1 MTLSELPLWVTQM
14 QGSKTPY
21 EVRLDILKMAQEML
35 DREKQIEENTF
46 YAKLETLRASNNSAD
61 AINSFIDANKPK
73 MYDPSEVVARSSALY
88 AFVNNSTTNKP

>member
-1 MTLSELPLWVTQM
+1 M
-14 QGSKTPY
+14 QGNKNPY

-46 YAKLETLRASNNSAD
+46 YAKLETLRASNSSVD
-61 AINSFIDANKPK
+61 VINSFIDANKPK
-73 MYDPSEVVARSSALY
+73 MYDPSDVVARSSALY

>member
-1 MTLSELPLWVTQM
+1 MTLNELPLWVTQM
-14 QGSKTPY
+14 QGNKNPY

-46 YAKLETLRASNNSAD
+46 YAKLETLRASNSSVD
-61 AINSFIDANKPK
+61 VINSFIDANKPK

>member
-1 MTLSELPLWVTQM
+1 MPLNELLLWVTQM

-35 DREKQIEENTF
+35 NNEKRIEENTF
-46 YAKLETLRASNNSAD
+46 FAKLETLRSSNASVD
-61 AINSFIDANKPK
+61 TINSFIDSNKPK

-88 AFVNNSTTNKP
+88 SFVNNSTTNKP

>member
-1 MTLSELPLWVTQM
+1 MTLSELLLWVTQM
-14 QGSKTPY
+14 QGSKNPY

>member
-1 MTLSELPLWVTQM
+1 MTLNELLLWVTQM